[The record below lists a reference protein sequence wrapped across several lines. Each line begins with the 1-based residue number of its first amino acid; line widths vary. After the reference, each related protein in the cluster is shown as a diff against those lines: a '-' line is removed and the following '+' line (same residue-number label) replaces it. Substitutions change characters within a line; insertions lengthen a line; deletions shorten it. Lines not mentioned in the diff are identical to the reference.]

1 MKKTKKMANG
11 GAMKR
16 TKKMAKGGITAGIAK
31 FKGKNG
37 AKKMRGGGSAM
48 MKKTKKMANGGAMK
62 RTKKMA
68 RGGKR

>member
-1 MKKTKKMANG
+1 MAGMKK
-11 GAMKR
+11 
-16 TKKMAKGGITAGIAK
+16 TKKMAKGGISAGIAK

-48 MKKTKKMANGGAMK
+48 MKKTKKMAKGGAMK

-68 RGGKR
+68 RGGAARSR